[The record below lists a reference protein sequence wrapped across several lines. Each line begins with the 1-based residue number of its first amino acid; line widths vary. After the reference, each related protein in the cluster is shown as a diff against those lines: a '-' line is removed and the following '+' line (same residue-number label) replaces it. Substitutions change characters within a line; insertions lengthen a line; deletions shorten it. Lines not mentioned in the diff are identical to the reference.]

1 MKWEKVPIQH
11 SSGPRWLVLGLT
23 ALAILL
29 AAASPPGA
37 QPQPTAKL
45 YVVEMYD
52 FYFDP
57 PGLYLQPGDRVIWV
71 MLEDHLAD
79 GHSATAYHPQFDK
92 ELRIPE
98 NAEAWSSKLLKQ
110 IGDSYEQT
118 FEALGIHDYFCIPH
132 EDSGMVGRIIVK
144 EATGPGTKPL
154 SEGVSPA
161 GQSVMPTIEE
171 LLGPV
176 GQIFNLQA
184 RINAV
189 ALRVRQQAREESL
202 RLFDAISAEFRS
214 GEAQENSLYAQL
226 EAIGL
231 LEPVLEHLSRLR
243 DAIASEQATQEIV
256 RIASDLKTLL
266 DQAAQKLTGG

>member
-1 MKWEKVPIQH
+1 MNGFRHGTGLLKM
-11 SSGPRWLVLGLT
+11 GFLLCLLVSLGAT
-23 ALAILL
+23 AI
-29 AAASPPGA
+29 
-37 QPQPTAKL
+37 TAENVNGTL

-57 PGLYLQPGDRVIWV
+57 SGLLLQPGDRVIWV
-71 MLEDHLAD
+71 MLEDHLKD
-79 GHSATAYHPQFDK
+79 GHSATAYHPMYDK

-98 NAEAWSSKLLKQ
+98 DEQPWNSGLLHE
-110 IGDSYEQT
+110 IGESYELT
-118 FEALGIHDYFCIPH
+118 FETVGIHDYFCIPH

-154 SEGVSPA
+154 SQGVSPA

-189 ALRVRQQAREESL
+189 VLRVRQQAREDSL
-202 RLFDAISAEFRS
+202 RLLDGVIAEFRA
-214 GEAQENSLYAQL
+214 GEAQENSLYAKL
-226 EAIGL
+226 ESIGL
-231 LEPVLEHLSRLR
+231 LESVLEYFSRLR
-243 DAIASEQATQEIV
+243 DAIASDQATQEII
-256 RIASDLKTLL
+256 RIASDLKNLL
-266 DQAAQKLTGG
+266 DQAAQKLTTG

>member
-1 MKWEKVPIQH
+1 MNELRHWLGLFRI
-11 SSGPRWLVLGLT
+11 GFLLCLLVLGGAT
-23 ALAILL
+23 AI
-29 AAASPPGA
+29 
-37 QPQPTAKL
+37 TAENVNGTL

-57 PGLYLQPGDRVIWV
+57 PGLFLQPGDHVIWL

-79 GHSATAYHPQFDK
+79 GHSATAYHPQYDK

-98 NAEAWSSKLLKQ
+98 DAQPWNSELLHE
-110 IGDSYEQT
+110 IGESYELT
-118 FEALGIHDYFCIPH
+118 FEAIGVHDYFCIPH

-154 SEGVSPA
+154 SQGVSPA

-184 RINAV
+184 RINAAV
-189 ALRVRQQAREESL
+189 LRVRQQAREDSL
-202 RLFDAISAEFRS
+202 QLLDAVIGEFRS

-226 EAIGL
+226 ESIGL
-231 LEPVLEHLSRLR
+231 LEPVLEHFSRLR
-243 DAIASEQATQEIV
+243 DAIASDQATQEII

-266 DQAAQKLTGG
+266 DQAARELTEG